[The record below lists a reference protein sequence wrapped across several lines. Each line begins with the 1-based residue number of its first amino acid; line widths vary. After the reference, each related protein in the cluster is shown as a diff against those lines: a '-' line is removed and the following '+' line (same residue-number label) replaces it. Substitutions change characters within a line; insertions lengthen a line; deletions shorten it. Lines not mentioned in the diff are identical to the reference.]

1 MAGNQPISDAQ
12 LLNSAYAAVF
22 HTGLYFDAC
31 KEWQSK
37 PQAERTWEN
46 FNTFILKAQV
56 LRKQQQATTAGR
68 MGYQANLITEEIL
81 AALAALL
88 TRATTDSQALAT
100 FNETNG
106 LYPDFT

>member
-1 MAGNQPISDAQ
+1 M
-12 LLNSAYAAVF
+12 
-22 HTGLYFDAC
+22 
-31 KEWQSK
+31 
-37 PQAERTWEN
+37 
-46 FNTFILKAQV
+46 LKAQV